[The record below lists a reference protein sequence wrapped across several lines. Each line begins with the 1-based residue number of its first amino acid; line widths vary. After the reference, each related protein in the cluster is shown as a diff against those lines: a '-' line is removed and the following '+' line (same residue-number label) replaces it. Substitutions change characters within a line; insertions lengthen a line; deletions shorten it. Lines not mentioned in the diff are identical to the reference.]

1 MTATTQTDPLLPR
14 FVPALCCECGAV
26 RQAGFRNASAGP
38 ERPLKC
44 SACGRQ
50 TTHAIIAPEG
60 WDYRE
65 KSNRE
70 ANGML
75 AKIAR
80 NIDHIRSMGIL
91 VDDGRPQ
98 GGKCMINHYLEP
110 DEDGPE
116 WRVIVQEGLPV
127 DVLRRVV
134 TWAWQVMLP
143 SYVDDYDK
151 AWNGAVCRDEYGES
165 RGCYYTGD

>member
-26 RQAGFRNASAGP
+26 RQAGFRNASTGP

-50 TTHAIIAPEG
+50 TTHAMIAPEG

-70 ANGML
+70 TKLNLSMDDQLDLLRSLGARIYEVTERPSLIAGVSQYLDDDTFHVDVNPAADPAQLTCHLAEIVDWVGMPSD
-75 AKIAR
+75 KR
-80 NIDHIRSMGIL
+80 WFVS
-91 VDDGRPQ
+91 
-98 GGKCMINHYLEP
+98 K
-110 DEDGPE
+110 DEDGVVYANVE
-116 WRVIVQEGLPV
+116 WC
-127 DVLRRVV
+127 
-134 TWAWQVMLP
+134 
-143 SYVDDYDK
+143 S
-151 AWNGAVCRDEYGES
+151 
-165 RGCYYTGD
+165 